1 METSK
6 RRSTA
11 VNLLIVV
18 GVTVAAVL
26 VSVGVQVLLTGKTV
40 TAVSSAVG
48 VVTGMVMARQLMLKS
63 KESKE

>member
-6 RRSTA
+6 KRSMA

-26 VSVGVQVLLTGKTV
+26 VSAGVQVLLTGKTV
-40 TAVSSAVG
+40 PAVSSAVG

>member
-1 METSK
+1 M
-6 RRSTA
+6 A

-26 VSVGVQVLLTGKTV
+26 VTVGVQVLLTGKTV

-48 VVTGMVMARQLMLKS
+48 VVTGIVMARQLMLKS